1 MAALIFSLLQQ
12 FLVECG
18 PLITYHSQPWTSHRS
33 TPAGTRGGLSGA
45 APTTRSTP
53 SAPGIPT
60 APRPTSLCS
69 HQGPK
74 QGEKTAEWMGE
85 EKTAMRPQERCS
97 HPITAGS
104 FQQTHVLARG
114 IQPPCLNLL
123 PTACTKDAQVCTP
136 HCSSSATCRWGLMLP
151 SDPLQI
157 VGSRRQ
163 SFYSAIEGVCPER
176 AVASPPLDIL
186 ASFYWHQM
194 YWAVMNFKKTSCGPP
209 RLTELTSGGTVFK
222 HSST

>member
-60 APRPTSLCS
+60 APRPPCS
-69 HQGPK
+69 VVIRAPSK
-74 QGEKTAEWMGE
+74 EKKLQSGWVRRKMGE
-85 EKTAMRPQERCS
+85 EKTAMRPQERCG

-104 FQQTHVLARG
+104 CQQIHVLARG

-123 PTACTKDAQVCTP
+123 PTARTKDA
-136 HCSSSATCRWGLMLP
+136 
-151 SDPLQI
+151 
-157 VGSRRQ
+157 
-163 SFYSAIEGVCPER
+163 
-176 AVASPPLDIL
+176 
-186 ASFYWHQM
+186 
-194 YWAVMNFKKTSCGPP
+194 
-209 RLTELTSGGTVFK
+209 
-222 HSST
+222 

>member
-104 FQQTHVLARG
+104 FQQTRAG
-114 IQPPCLNLL
+114 KGYTASLL
-123 PTACTKDAQVCTP
+123 EPAAHSMYEGCSGLHSTLQLLCHLQMGTDAPQ
-136 HCSSSATCRWGLMLP
+136 
-151 SDPLQI
+151 
-157 VGSRRQ
+157 
-163 SFYSAIEGVCPER
+163 
-176 AVASPPLDIL
+176 
-186 ASFYWHQM
+186 
-194 YWAVMNFKKTSCGPP
+194 
-209 RLTELTSGGTVFK
+209 
-222 HSST
+222 